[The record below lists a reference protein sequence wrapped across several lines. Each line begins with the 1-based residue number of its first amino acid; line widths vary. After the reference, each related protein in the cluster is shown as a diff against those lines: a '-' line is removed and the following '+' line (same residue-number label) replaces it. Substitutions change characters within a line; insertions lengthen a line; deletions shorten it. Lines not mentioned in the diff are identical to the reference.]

1 MAFNPFA
8 WFKSAIAAGAERG
21 AERAVYEWMM
31 RCLPPCPP
39 PERPGRVMLAGNAFH
54 AVNNIEEYMALTQN
68 ITDLRIRG
76 SAAGYV
82 SAGPVVILN
91 ERGNPMDPQP
101 APETLQVAHL
111 NLQDFYVA
119 ADGRVV
125 IIGDDAMSPNA
136 EWSARISA
144 LETGAEDDLT
154 LSGFY
159 DEDAVGSVDG
169 GALGAF
175 TAVAAADLPPRAVA
189 PAPVE
194 PPVEPPADPA

>member
-1 MAFNPFA
+1 MAFNPFR
-8 WFKSAIAAGAERG
+8 WLKDAIAEGAAMG
-21 AERAVYEWMM
+21 AERAAYEWTKC
-31 RCLPPCPP
+31 CLPPCPP
-39 PERPGRVMLAGNAFH
+39 PERPGRVMLSGSTFH

-82 SAGPVVILN
+82 SAGPVVVRN

-101 APETLQVAHL
+101 APETLQVAAL
-111 NLQDFYVA
+111 NLEDFYVA
-119 ADGRVV
+119 VDGRVV
-125 IIGDDAMSPNA
+125 IIGDDTQAPGA
-136 EWSARISA
+136 PWSAKVSA

-154 LSGFY
+154 LSGVY
-159 DEDAVGSVDG
+159 DEDAIGSVDG

-175 TAVAAADLPPRAVA
+175 TAVAAADLPPRAAA